1 MKTYNDLLNE
11 GKLVF
16 NDKETLR
23 AFLFELCNELDIDLY
38 LHKDEE
44 ADERIIKRFNE
55 GIIRLSNNEPLNYV
69 LGYSY
74 FYGYKMI
81 VNKDVLIPRFE
92 TEELVG
98 NVLAYIDEIFKDKDS
113 ICLAD
118 IGTGSGAIAIALKK
132 EEDKLEV
139 YGSDISK
146 EALEV
151 AKKNATNNAA
161 DIAFLLGSLLEPII
175 ENNIKLDVLVSNP
188 PYIKQDE
195 VLEKSVKDYEPS
207 IALFGGED
215 GLKYYRLI
223 FKDAHKVMNEKG
235 LLCFE
240 IGYDQKESLTGLA
253 KEYFKEAIIEVLKDI
268 NKKDR
273 FLIIQLWFH
282 ITFTHLCYKLIRK

>member
-11 GKLVF
+11 GKIVF

-23 AFLFELCNELDIDLY
+23 AFLFELCNEYDIDLY
-38 LHKDEE
+38 LHKDEK
-44 ADERIIKRFNE
+44 ADDRIIKRFNE
-55 GIIRLSNNEPLNYV
+55 GLLRLSNNEPLNYV

-74 FYGYKMI
+74 FYGYKMV

-98 NVLAYIDEIFKDKDS
+98 NVLAYIDEIFKDKNK
-113 ICLAD
+113 IVLAD

-132 EEDKLEV
+132 EESKLEV
-139 YGSDISK
+139 YASDISK
-146 EALEV
+146 EAIEV
-151 AKKNATNNAA
+151 AKKNASNNEA
-161 DIAFLLGSLLEPII
+161 DITFLQGSLLEPII

-223 FKDAHKVMNEKG
+223 FEDAHKVMNEKG

-240 IGYDQKESLTGLA
+240 IGYDQKENLTKLA
-253 KEYFKEAIIEVLKDI
+253 SNYFKEAKIEVLKDI

-273 FLIIQLWFH
+273 FLIIQL
-282 ITFTHLCYKLIRK
+282 